1 MKLLI
6 QTLDKNFTVYPEY
19 IRMLIRWWYTTNKN
33 FYNDVTLGNKENSIY
48 QFYLNLS
55 NLKRYSLGKHLRRNK
70 EWKRDK
76 SNTSKIHFE
85 DKCVLL
91 VCSAKFRKMRTRIYS
106 AEWRIAS
113 KRRKRKKKRPN
124 RSYILVRNG
133 NTIDWWNRTYVV
145 YGYE

>member
-1 MKLLI
+1 M
-6 QTLDKNFTVYPEY
+6 
-19 IRMLIRWWYTTNKN
+19 
-33 FYNDVTLGNKENSIY
+33 GNKENSIY

-55 NLKRYSLGKHLRRNK
+55 NLNRYNLGKHLWRNK

-113 KRRKRKKKRPN
+113 KRRKRKKKN
-124 RSYILVRNG
+124 QTEATSSSGTETRSIGETGRTLFTDTNSSNESHERFDDEPITILS
-133 NTIDWWNRTYVV
+133 
-145 YGYE
+145 

>member
-1 MKLLI
+1 M
-6 QTLDKNFTVYPEY
+6 
-19 IRMLIRWWYTTNKN
+19 
-33 FYNDVTLGNKENSIY
+33 GNKENSIY

-55 NLKRYSLGKHLRRNK
+55 NLNRYNLGKHLWRNK

-113 KRRKRKKKRPN
+113 KRRKRKKKKTKQKLHPRQE
-124 RSYILVRNG
+124 RKHDRLVKQDVRCLR
-133 NTIDWWNRTYVV
+133 IRIVPMNRTSDSMTNL
-145 YGYE
+145 